1 MTCVTRK
8 EVERSEPFE
17 KGLDL
22 KSVWGH
28 HFPKKSAVNHL
39 ISSDISPTLVSTYIS
54 KIKKYLAVDRYKIN
68 DIFISY

>member
-1 MTCVTRK
+1 MTCETRK

-28 HFPKKSAVNHL
+28 QFLRN
-39 ISSDISPTLVSTYIS
+39 
-54 KIKKYLAVDRYKIN
+54 RC
-68 DIFISY
+68 

>member
-1 MTCVTRK
+1 
-8 EVERSEPFE
+8 
-17 KGLDL
+17 
-22 KSVWGH
+22 VWGH
-28 HFPKKSAVNHL
+28 QFPKKSVVNHL

>member
-28 HFPKKSAVNHL
+28 LKYAELVIISVKKEW
-39 ISSDISPTLVSTYIS
+39 
-54 KIKKYLAVDRYKIN
+54 
-68 DIFISY
+68 FF

>member
-1 MTCVTRK
+1 MTCETRK

-28 HFPKKSAVNHL
+28 QNYPEFNNFFS
-39 ISSDISPTLVSTYIS
+39 
-54 KIKKYLAVDRYKIN
+54 
-68 DIFISY
+68 

>member
-22 KSVWGH
+22 KSV
-28 HFPKKSAVNHL
+28 NRTL
-39 ISSDISPTLVSTYIS
+39 IGILTLSILSPNL
-54 KIKKYLAVDRYKIN
+54 
-68 DIFISY
+68 

>member
-22 KSVWGH
+22 KSVWGTS
-28 HFPKKSAVNHL
+28 FQAKAL
-39 ISSDISPTLVSTYIS
+39 
-54 KIKKYLAVDRYKIN
+54 
-68 DIFISY
+68 

>member
-28 HFPKKSAVNHL
+28 QNYPKFNNLFSY
-39 ISSDISPTLVSTYIS
+39 LVIEQ
-54 KIKKYLAVDRYKIN
+54 L
-68 DIFISY
+68 